1 MMLNDARV
9 LHSVICYSI
18 YHMTL
23 PLAINRQSVLELFA
37 SLSTCVDLSS
47 LYRIAE

>member
-9 LHSVICYSI
+9 HHSVICYSI
-18 YHMTL
+18 YIMTK
-23 PLAINRQSVLELFA
+23 PLAMNRHGVLELFA